1 MSFRSIVYLVIPAFI
16 FLSCSTSR
24 KATTEVAPPPAAV
37 EEVIPEPKNYQGS
50 VTMLHQLIHTKLNVS
65 FDWTKSEM
73 PATAEITLK
82 PHFYTTNQLYLDA
95 RGMKI
100 NEVKIIKGG
109 NKEELAYEYRN
120 DSLCITLDKP
130 YSRRDTFIVY
140 IDYIAQPEG
149 LPKGGSSAI
158 SNDKGLYFI
167 NADGSDPNK
176 PQQVWTQGETQ
187 ASSVW
192 FPTIDRPNQ
201 KTTQELYITID
212 TAFVTLS
219 NGKLVSS
226 IINKT
231 AGTRTDYWRQTLP
244 HAPYLFMMAIGKYA
258 VVKDTWRGIDVT
270 YYVEPEYEKYARGIF
285 AHTPEMIEFFSKT
298 MGVNYAWEKYAQVV
312 VRDYVSGA
320 MENTSATIFGEFVQ
334 KDERAL
340 LDANNDDIVS
350 HELFHHWFGDLVTC
364 ESWSNLPLNES
375 FATYGEYLWN
385 EYKYG
390 SDEADYTLHNDLK
403 SYLQEA
409 RNKQVNLIRF
419 DYEQQEDMF
428 DRHSYQKG
436 GRVLHMLRKYTG
448 DEAFFESLK
457 KYLNDNRLG
466 AAEIH
471 HLRLAFEAVT
481 GEDMNWFFNQ
491 WFLDKGHPSLKID
504 YDYNAEKGIQYVKV
518 QQVQNFETTP
528 LYKLPVEID
537 LYTSKG
543 IEKKKVTI
551 TKQEETFEFAV
562 SEKPALVNFD
572 AQKMLICSK
581 TDNHTPAE
589 WVTLYQLAPKYLD
602 RYEALSIIAKD
613 YRPGTPEA
621 EVMAKALNDP
631 HWNLRSLA
639 IKNCE
644 NLIRSDSTGIKQQLI
659 QIAKTDKKSSVKV
672 DAMNILS
679 DKYSADPEVSQLMSD
694 AADNISY
701 RVMEAALTY
710 LAENNP
716 AEGMQ
721 KMKNLETENNK
732 NIRSVLSG
740 IYVKHGSDRE
750 FGFMTD
756 ALNSSS
762 GFSKYGAL
770 LNYGKFL
777 LKCAPENVMKGMETI
792 ADIGF
797 NHPQWFIR
805 LSATQA
811 LAEIAKSYGVD
822 RPAGTNGGDAII
834 VSTDNI
840 KKKADELVQQIK
852 AKETDPQL
860 LKIYQR

>member
-1 MSFRSIVYLVIPAFI
+1 MSFRSIAHLFIPALLFV
-16 FLSCSTSR
+16 SCSTSR
-24 KATTEVAPPPAAV
+24 KATTEVTPTPTEAIAKT
-37 EEVIPEPKNYQGS
+37 PEPANYRGS
-50 VTMLHQLIHTKLNVS
+50 AAMLHHLIHTKLNVS
-65 FDWTKSEM
+65 FDWSKSEM

-82 PHFYTTNQLYLDA
+82 PHFHTTNQLFLDA
-95 RGMKI
+95 RGMTI
-100 NEVKIIKGG
+100 NDVKMIKGDQR
-109 NKEELAYEYRN
+109 EELVYEYRN
-120 DSLCITLDKP
+120 DSICITLDKS
-130 YSRRDTFIVY
+130 YSRRDTFVVY
-140 IDYIAQPEG
+140 IDYIARPEA

-158 SNDKGLYFI
+158 ASDKGLYFI
-167 NADGSDPNK
+167 NADGSDKHK
-176 PQQVWTQGETQ
+176 PQQIWTQGETQ
-187 ASSVW
+187 SSSVW

-201 KTTQELYITID
+201 KTTQELYITVD
-212 TAFVTLS
+212 TSFVTLS

-231 AGTRTDYWRQTLP
+231 SGTRTDYWRQIFP
-244 HAPYLFMMAIGKYA
+244 HAPYLFMMAIGKFA
-258 VVKDTWRGIDVT
+258 VVKDTWKGIDVS

-285 AHTPEMIEFFSKT
+285 AHTPEMLEFFSKK
-298 MGVNYAWEKYAQVV
+298 MGVNYPWEKYAQVV

-320 MENTSATIFGEFVQ
+320 MENTSSTIFGEFVQ
-334 KDERAL
+334 KDDRAL

-390 SDEADYTLHNDLK
+390 SDEADYTLNNDLK

-436 GRVLHMLRKYTG
+436 GRVLHMLRNYTG
-448 DEAFFESLK
+448 DEAFFESLR
-457 KYLNDNRLG
+457 KYLNDHRLG

-491 WFLDKGHPSLKID
+491 WFLDKGHPSLKIE
-504 YDYNAEKGIQYVKV
+504 YDYNAEKGIQYVKI

-543 IEKKKVTI
+543 IEKNKVTI
-551 TKQEETFEFAV
+551 NKAEETFEFAV

-581 TDNHTPAE
+581 TDNHTSAE
-589 WVTLYQLAPKYLD
+589 WAIMYNKAPKFMD
-602 RYEALSIIAKD
+602 RFEALSAITKD

-621 EVMAKALNDP
+621 AVVLKALEDP

-639 IKNCE
+639 IKNCD
-644 NLIRSDSTGIKQQLI
+644 NLIRSDSTGIKQKLI
-659 QIAKTDKKSSVKV
+659 QIAETDSKSSVKV
-672 DAMNILS
+672 DAMTVLS
-679 DKYSADPEVSQLMSD
+679 DKFSNDSDVAQLMKKAVNDS
-694 AADNISY
+694 SY
-701 RVMEAALTY
+701 KVMEAALTY
-710 LAENNP
+710 LAGKNNSE
-716 AEGMQ
+716 AMQ
-721 KMKNLETENNK
+721 RMKMLEDETNK
-732 NIRSVLSG
+732 NIRSIVSG
-740 IYVKHGSDRE
+740 LYVKYGSDGE
-750 FGFMTD
+750 FGYMTD
-756 ALNSSS
+756 ALNNSS

-777 LKCAPENVMKGMETI
+777 MRCNPDNVTKGFEAI
-792 ADIGF
+792 SDIGF

-811 LAEIAKSYGVD
+811 LAEIAKSYGSD
-822 RPAGTNGGDAII
+822 RPVGTNGGDATTI
-834 VSTDNI
+834 STDHV
-840 KKKADELVQQIK
+840 KKRADELVQQIK

>member
-1 MSFRSIVYLVIPAFI
+1 MSFRPILYLLIPTLLFV
-16 FLSCSTSR
+16 SCSTSR
-24 KATTEVAPPPAAV
+24 KATTDAAPPQTA
-37 EEVIPEPKNYQGS
+37 EEAFIPEPINYQGS
-50 VTMLHQLIHTKLNVS
+50 ATMLHRLIHTKLNVS
-65 FDWTKSEM
+65 FDWAKSEM
-73 PATAEITLK
+73 PATAELTLN
-82 PHFYTTNQLYLDA
+82 PHFYTTNQLFLDA

-100 NEVKIIKGG
+100 NEVKMIKV
-109 NKEELAYEYRN
+109 NKSEELAYEYRN
-120 DSLCITLDKP
+120 DSICITLDKP
-130 YSRRDTFIVY
+130 YSRRDTFVVY
-140 IDYIAQPEG
+140 IDYIAQPEK

-158 SNDKGLYFI
+158 SSDKGLYFV

-176 PQQVWTQGETQ
+176 PKQIWTQGETQ
-187 ASSVW
+187 ASSAW

-201 KTTQELYITID
+201 KTTQEIYITVD

-226 IINKT
+226 IINNT
-231 AGTRTDYWRQTLP
+231 AGTRTDYWRQPLP

-258 VVKDTWRGIDVT
+258 VVKDTWKGIDVS

-298 MGVNYAWEKYAQVV
+298 MGVDYPWQKYAQVV

-334 KDERAL
+334 KDDRAL

-390 SDEADYTLHNDLK
+390 IDEADYTLHNDLK
-403 SYLQEA
+403 SYLREA

-419 DYEQQEDMF
+419 EYEKQEDMF

-491 WFLDKGHPSLKID
+491 WFLDQGHPSLKID
-504 YDYNAEKGIQYVKV
+504 YDYNAEKGIQYVTV

-528 LYKLPVEID
+528 LYKLPIEID

-543 IEKKKVTI
+543 VEKKKVTI

-562 SEKPALVNFD
+562 SEKPVLVNFD

-581 TDNHTPAE
+581 TDNHSPAE
-589 WVTLYQLAPKYLD
+589 WVTLYNLAPKYMD
-602 RYEALSIIAKD
+602 RFEALSVIAKD

-621 EVMAKALNDP
+621 EVLAKALNDP

-639 IKNCE
+639 IKNCD
-644 NLIRSDSTGIKQQLI
+644 NLIRSDSTGIKQKLI
-659 QIAKTDKKSSVKV
+659 QIAKNDMKSSVKV
-672 DAMNILS
+672 DAMTILA
-679 DKYSADPEVSQLMSD
+679 DKFGNDIEVEQLMSEVVND
-694 AADNISY
+694 RSY
-701 RVMEAALTY
+701 KVMESALSY
-710 LAENNP
+710 LTGKNAS
-716 AEGMQ
+716 EGMQ
-721 KMKNLETENNK
+721 RMKALENENNK
-732 NIRSVLSG
+732 NIRSIISG
-740 IYVKHGSDRE
+740 LYVKFGGDGE
-750 FGFMTD
+750 FDYMTD

-777 LKCAPENVMKGMETI
+777 MRCNTENVAKGLETI
-792 ADIGF
+792 SDIGF

-811 LAEIAKSYGVD
+811 LAEIAKSYGSD
-822 RPAGTNGGDAII
+822 RPIGTNGGDATT
-834 VSTDNI
+834 SNTDNV
-840 KKKADELVQQIK
+840 KKRADELVQEIK

-860 LKIYQR
+860 MKIYKR